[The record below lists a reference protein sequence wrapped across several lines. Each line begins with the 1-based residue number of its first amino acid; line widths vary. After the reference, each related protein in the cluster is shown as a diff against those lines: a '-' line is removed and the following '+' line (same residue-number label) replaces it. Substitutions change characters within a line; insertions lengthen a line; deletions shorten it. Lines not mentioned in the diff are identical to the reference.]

1 MRKKGQAREE
11 KCWLTRE
18 EWERTG
24 SHGDRDQGGE
34 KRGSGGEVCPTNII
48 ERCGLKELG
57 QSGETWR
64 EGKGGLMF
72 VCEFT
77 CIDVY

>member
-24 SHGDRDQGGE
+24 SHGDRDQGGGE
-34 KRGSGGEVCPTNII
+34 ERVRWGGVPNKHHREMWAKRVGTEWGNVAGGEG
-48 ERCGLKELG
+48 R
-57 QSGETWR
+57 
-64 EGKGGLMF
+64 
-72 VCEFT
+72 
-77 CIDVY
+77 IDVCV

>member
-1 MRKKGQAREE
+1 MRNGSEQD
-11 KCWLTRE
+11 
-18 EWERTG
+18 RTG
-24 SHGDRDQGGE
+24 IGTKEGE